1 MADTH
6 VIADAINGRRLL
18 ALRYHDVERRVRPHI
33 LGHVGQGRLALSG
46 WQVEGTGSG
55 WRLFHLD
62 EIEALA
68 DTGERFRSSAPGY
81 NPRDPAFSCV
91 IARL

>member
-1 MADTH
+1 MADTKA
-6 VIADAINGRRLL
+6 IAQAIKGRHLL
-18 ALRYHDVERRVRPHI
+18 AFRYHDVERQVRPHI

-62 EIEALA
+62 EIETLV
-68 DTGERFRSSAPGY
+68 DTGDRFRAPATGY
-81 NPRDPAFSCV
+81 NPRDPAFSRV